1 MLVGQVDVFGVV
13 LMNSRVGKE
22 QVTVAVAAL
31 ISKQRETYK
40 PITCSNLALLH
51 NITVFCGDVSVL
63 GWKDTCSVYTVWIY
77 RTVF

>member
-1 MLVGQVDVFGVV
+1 M
-13 LMNSRVGKE
+13 
-22 QVTVAVAAL
+22 TAVATL

-77 RTVF
+77 RTAFSIVESDVSVSGWTDT